1 LKNLKLMK
9 SQDIFIAQPE
19 TAKQVN
25 ALKAFME
32 ALKIKFEIS
41 NIEQY
46 APEFVEKI
54 LESRREAK
62 NGMVTRIEKANLKT
76 FLGL

>member
-19 TAKQVN
+19 TAKQMN

-41 NIEQY
+41 NKEQY

-54 LESRREAK
+54 L
-62 NGMVTRIEKANLKT
+62 
-76 FLGL
+76 